1 MASYDSDH
9 KVTARRLTLP
19 WILALAGFGLGW
31 LAPSAMAKEPSLT
44 AIELYDGPNGA
55 AYVQLTDVLINAKAE
70 MKNCTPYQQAAID
83 HSTYNKMELVHLA
96 PGGVLD
102 RGTDGV
108 MRYTESGSGPVCVVP
123 LNVKTGF
130 EHGASPSL
138 SELADQAL
146 LTGAAAGSSGGGA
159 QKILKGVKLVIVP
172 APNVELAE
180 FLRAERANTIEVWQ
194 RYLATNPASHPA
206 HNSAAAKTAL
216 ATLFVNEG
224 GVSLQA
230 YEKTQ
235 NLDTP
240 SYNDLKAAKGRADQA
255 RAVWPDLADLKKLE
269 EGVRKDL
276 TAITDK
282 GSAQLDDYHTALKSS
297 TVGYS
302 HLLNA
307 KKYSD
312 ILSGID
318 SFFPP
323 AQALLENVTKDIN
336 DFEGALRSAQTNLD
350 GKQFD
355 QAFQFV
361 APYRAFADE
370 EPRVAAVIDA
380 AYMSHMTQGNTFGRS
395 GNWQG
400 AINEF
405 DKAISEKDT
414 PAARDA
420 LKNAHVQFTIA
431 TDKAAAAKA
440 LAASL
445 DYQGQKQWIEAYEIF
460 DSLTPAQQAIDADA
474 IKAIEPN
481 YIQAAAAEAKK
492 LHALHNVFN
501 GHKDKEEREKA
512 YHYYDRAWVLSQD
525 ESWKDK
531 RDSEGEDISG
541 YLLQQ
546 GKALLTKPLGS
557 GTELGW
563 AYLEEAAKYK
573 AENHDAVRDAETD
586 KKTSHALRSFL
597 WISIHFQDQTSG
609 HYNAEF
615 YHQLENAIISGL
627 ESSPIKVLAMLSTD
641 VDKQGGLKP
650 DFELNGDV
658 LAHEANPN
666 KSNDS
671 IESEYISHYD
681 PQPNPDYTKLERV
694 LDKAKDDLST
704 AQHSLDTATLRNN
717 KKEKDQAQDDVDA
730 ARKIIDDLQSQM
742 RSVPPTKNVGVPES
756 YFYRKITQDIKCNIK
771 LQISINDI
779 ATTGLQPVPKPEPIV
794 KFKEQPEVQF
804 EGVEPKDTK
813 GLKNSGTLSDPQD
826 VLSRA
831 EDEAKAAL
839 TDQVNKIVETLPD
852 RFYTYALAREE
863 DDPTVAGEFYRRY
876 LEITRDD
883 KTVVRDVQRE
893 HARLFLSDTFDLP
906 ARIPIPMNP

>member
-370 EPRVAAVIDA
+370 EPRVAAVIDT
-380 AYMSHMTQGNTFGRS
+380 AYMSHMTQGNNFGRS

-573 AENHDAVRDAETD
+573 AENHDAVRDAEQD
-586 KKTSHALRSFL
+586 ANQNHSSRSNL
-597 WISIHFQDQTSG
+597 WINISFQDQTSER
-609 HYNAEF
+609 YNAQF
-615 YHQLENAIISGL
+615 YSQLESAIIHGL
-627 ESSPIKVLAMLSTD
+627 DNSPLHVKATHSSE
-641 VDKQGGLKP
+641 VDKQAVLKP
-650 DFELNGDV
+650 DFELSGDV
-658 LAHEANPN
+658 LTHDLTNPIDN
-666 KSNDS
+666 DPQDSEFVSGQGQKSN
-671 IESEYISHYD
+671 
-681 PQPNPDYTKLERV
+681 PDWAKANRALQ
-694 LDKAKDDLST
+694 KAKEDQSLANT
-704 AQHSLDTATLRNN
+704 AMTAAATRNN
-717 KKEKDQAQDDVDA
+717 KKEKEEAQALIDA
-730 ARKIIDDLQSQM
+730 AKKAAEDAQSQLDNLNQYDN
-742 RSVPPTKNVGVPES
+742 VPILTKYN
-756 YFYRKITQDIKCNIK
+756 YTRKTQHIKCNIK
-771 LQISINDI
+771 LQFTITDS
-779 ATTGLQPVPKPEPIV
+779 ATGSAEIKPDPIV
-794 KFKEQPEVQF
+794 KGEEQTDIVLDD
-804 EGVEPKDTK
+804 V
-813 GLKNSGTLSDPQD
+813 SPQD
-826 VLSRA
+826 NNHIKKSGSLTDPLNILA
-831 EDEAKAAL
+831 KTEDESKTAL
-839 TDQVNKIVETLPD
+839 TEAVNKIVEQLPEK
-852 RFYTYALAREE
+852 FYNFALAREKE
-863 DDPTVAGEFYRRY
+863 DDPNVAGEFYRRY

-883 KTVVRDVQRE
+883 KTVVRDAQRE
-893 HARLFLSDTFDLP
+893 HARLFLSETFDLP
-906 ARIPIPMNP
+906 AKIKIEP

>member
-1 MASYDSDH
+1 MASYDLDH
-9 KVTARRLTLP
+9 KVTARRLTP
-19 WILALAGFGLGW
+19 AWILVLAGFGLGW
-31 LAPSAMAKEPSLT
+31 LAPTAMAKEPSLT
-44 AIELYDGPNGA
+44 AIELYDGPSGA
-55 AYVQLTDVLINAKAE
+55 AYVQLTDVLINTKAE
-70 MKNCTPYQQAAID
+70 MKNCTPYQQASVD

-96 PGGVLD
+96 AGGVLE

-108 MRYTESGSGPVCVVP
+108 MRYTENGAGSVCVVP
-123 LNVKTGF
+123 LNAKF
-130 EHGASPSL
+130 EHGASFSL
-138 SELADQAL
+138 SELADQAN
-146 LTGAAAGSSGGGA
+146 LTGPATGPGGGGA

-224 GVSLQA
+224 EVSVQA

-240 SYNDLKAAKGRADQA
+240 SYSDLKAAKGRADQA
-255 RAVWPDLADLKKLE
+255 RAVWPDLAELKKLDGE
-269 EGVRKDL
+269 VHKDL

-282 GSAQLDDYHTALKSS
+282 GSAQLDDYHTALKSN

-323 AQALLENVTKDIN
+323 AQALLESVTKDIN

-395 GNWQG
+395 GNWQS

-405 DKAISEKDT
+405 TKAGSEKDT

-420 LKNAHVQFTIA
+420 LKNANAQYTIA

-440 LAASL
+440 LADSQE
-445 DYQGQKQWIEAYEIF
+445 YQGQKQWIDAYERF
-460 DSLTPAQQAIDADA
+460 DSLTPAQREIDADA
-474 IKAIEPN
+474 IKALEPN
-481 YIQAAAAEAKK
+481 YIQAAAALAKK
-492 LHALHNVFN
+492 LHT
-501 GHKDKEEREKA
+501 GHPTFIGVSDKEEREQA
-512 YHYYDRAWVLSQD
+512 YHYYDRAWQLSQD
-525 ESWKDK
+525 DKWKDQ
-531 RDSEGEDISG
+531 RDAEGEDLSA

-546 GKALLTKPLGS
+546 GKAFYGKPGGS
-557 GTELGW
+557 GTELAW
-563 AYLEEAAKYK
+563 MYYEEAAKYN
-573 AENHDAVRDAETD
+573 AENKGAVRDAEQD
-586 KKTSHALRSFL
+586 AKQNHSLRSNL
-597 WISIHFQDQTSG
+597 WISLRFQDQTSG
-609 HYNAEF
+609 RFNAEF
-615 YHQLENAIISGL
+615 YSQLENAIIHGL
-627 ESSPIKVLAMLSTD
+627 DSSAIHVKAMHSTD
-641 VDKQGGLKP
+641 VDKQGGPLKP
-650 DFELNGDV
+650 DFELNGDI
-658 LAHEANPN
+658 LAHDATPKVDPETL
-666 KSNDS
+666 
-671 IESEYISHYD
+671 ESEWVSDHQG
-681 PQPNPDYTKLERV
+681 QPNPEYVKINRV
-694 LDKAKDDLST
+694 ITKAKEDLEAQQTTLGIAT
-704 AQHSLDTATLRNN
+704 AKNN
-717 KKEKDQAQDDVDA
+717 KKEKEAAQATIDA
-730 ARKIIDDLQSQM
+730 DKKVIDDSETQLASIPQEIK
-742 RSVPPTKNVGVPES
+742 VPIFTKYNYTKTTQV
-756 YFYRKITQDIKCNIK
+756 ITCNIK
-771 LQISINDI
+771 VQFGIVDN
-779 ATTGLQPVPKPEPIV
+779 ATGSTEMRPDPIV
-794 KFKEQPEVQF
+794 VRPPDHV
-804 EGVEPKDTK
+804 
-813 GLKNSGTLSDPQD
+813 D
-826 VLSRA
+826 VVFGDDVKA
-831 EDEAKAAL
+831 EDTNHIKKSGRLADPRDILADAEEEARKAL
-839 TDQVNKIVETLPD
+839 TEQVNKIVEQLPEK
-852 RFYTYALAREE
+852 FYNYALAREK
-863 DDPTVAGEFYRRY
+863 DNDPNLAGEFYRRY

-893 HARLFLSDTFDLP
+893 HARLFLSETFDLP
-906 ARIPIPMNP
+906 AKIPINP